1 MTRTSRLVVLGATG
15 DVGRGVVEAA
25 LARGWAVT
33 AVARREQA
41 LDELAAEFGP
51 VVEVVA
57 GSIDGDEA
65 AVALAGA
72 LDLRP
77 GTSVVNT
84 ISVPWSPQRLLS
96 TSYDELVTYFAG
108 YVGAHLSAARALLP
122 RLADRAV
129 YLGVGG
135 GMADF
140 VPRGMAPVSM
150 VQAAQRNLYR
160 GLQAEN
166 REAVI
171 RELMIVSKVNGRGNR
186 HEASAEWLT
195 AEQVGERVV
204 AVVGDPEAAGN
215 SGPVVRMTPE
225 RP

>member
-1 MTRTSRLVVLGATG
+1 M
-15 DVGRGVVEAA
+15 
-25 LARGWAVT
+25 
-33 AVARREQA
+33 
-41 LDELAAEFGP
+41 
-51 VVEVVA
+51 
-57 GSIDGDEA
+57 
-65 AVALAGA
+65 
-72 LDLRP
+72 
-77 GTSVVNT
+77 
-84 ISVPWSPQRLLS
+84 
-96 TSYDELVTYFAG
+96 
-108 YVGAHLSAARALLP
+108 
-122 RLADRAV
+122 
-129 YLGVGG
+129 
-135 GMADF
+135 
-140 VPRGMAPVSM
+140 
-150 VQAAQRNLYR
+150 QAAQRNLYR